1 MGRAS
6 LPVRVFIGL
15 VLAVVPALL
24 LGVAADVLSR
34 TVLSTLNAAFVSIG
48 ILVVALGWCL
58 VLAVVFVRS
67 LASEASGM
75 LTLAR
80 RGEIDDLAGAEST
93 GNAVGQLATAL
104 EERNRQVATLA
115 AETKSAPIT
124 GDPRDVAAHIVSSA
138 RRLTGDPTWVLAVVR
153 TNEPDLLH
161 SGVYHAEASGPIAE
175 IGESE
180 RWASTAQAPGMPHAR
195 ASKIDGPWGAFLV
208 VDIASGDDLVAVLT
222 APWEGRPEP
231 SAADRDLLSLLGQHA
246 GTQLEHALLYAKV
259 RQQAEALD
267 RMARVQSDFLR
278 GVSHDLQTPLTSIRA
293 LAVELQ
299 AEPGISET
307 ARDDLDVIG
316 HQADRLRRMVTQL
329 LVVSRLEAGALTPRQ
344 EVLAVRP
351 LVERTWRALRADRPF
366 SIETSGSAQLVVA
379 DPDRLEQVLWA
390 LLDNAAKYSHPGA
403 PITVQ
408 VQPAGG
414 EMMEIRI
421 SDEGTGMDSG
431 SLAHAFEQF
440 YRADHARQLVPD
452 GSGVGLYAA
461 RGLVQAMGGEIA
473 IESTLGRGTTVAI
486 ILPAEHAD
494 AEVDSSTPAPG

>member
-15 VLAVVPALL
+15 VLAVVPVLL
-24 LGVAADVLSR
+24 LGIGAEVLSR
-34 TVLSTLNAAFVSIG
+34 TLLSTLSAGLVSIG
-48 ILVVALGWCL
+48 LLVVVLGWCL
-58 VLAVVFVRS
+58 VLAVVYVRS
-67 LASEASGM
+67 LSSEASGM
-75 LTLAR
+75 ITLAR
-80 RGEIDDLAGAEST
+80 RGGTAPTDGPESS

-115 AETKSAPIT
+115 ADMKSAPIT

-153 TNEPDLLH
+153 TNAPELLS
-161 SGVYHAEASGPIAE
+161 SGVYHAESSDPIAE

-180 RWASTAQAPGMPHAR
+180 RWASTAEAPGMPQAR

-208 VDIASGDDLVAVLT
+208 VDVVTGGDLVAMLT
-222 APWEGRPEP
+222 APWEGRPQP
-231 SAADRDLLSLLGQHA
+231 STADRDLLSLLAQHA
-246 GTQLEHALLYAKV
+246 GTQLEHALLYATV

-267 RMARVQSDFLR
+267 RMAGIQSDFLR

-299 AEPGISET
+299 AEAGISET
-307 ARDDLDVIG
+307 ARDDLDVIS

-329 LVVSRLEAGALTPRQ
+329 LVVSRLEAGVLTPRQ
-344 EVLAVRP
+344 EILAVRP

-403 PITVQ
+403 PISVRI
-408 VQPAGG
+408 QPAGA
-414 EMMEIRI
+414 ETMEVRI
-421 SDEGTGMDSG
+421 SDEGTGMDSS
-431 SLAHAFEQF
+431 SLSHAFEQF
-440 YRADHARQLVPD
+440 YRADHARKLVPD

-461 RGLVQAMGGEIA
+461 RGLVKAMGGEIA

-486 ILPAEHAD
+486 TLPAEHAG
-494 AEVDSSTPAPG
+494 AEVDPSTPAPG